1 MGCAISLDCCGKELC
16 GPPDESARRKEGKM
30 RLTKPGKVDPP
41 STHSFKEKTFKKK
54 KHCAVCKQPI
64 TSQGILCRVC
74 KLASHK
80 KCEPKVMTIC
90 VPPAPRSLELPR
102 KGTGTVKNIEHLG
115 STKSLKGT
123 HQRSTLPRSFSV
135 DHVMERNYD
144 FDLTYITE
152 RIISVFFPP
161 VLEEQRYRSNLKEV
175 AQMLKS
181 KHGDN
186 YLLFNLSEKRQDIS
200 RLNPKVHDFGWPDL
214 HAPPLDKICAICKA
228 MEMWLNSDPHHVV
241 VLHCKGNK
249 GRAGVIIAAY
259 MHYSKISAGADQ
271 ALSTLA
277 MRKFC
282 EDKVAPAIQPSQT
295 RYIYYFSGLLSGAIK
310 MNSMPLFLHHV
321 VIPAI
326 PSFEPHGGYHP
337 FLKIYQSM
345 QLVYTSGIYSVQ
357 GPGCKKLCISI
368 EPALLLKGDIMVK
381 CYHKQ
386 YKNPERD
393 VVFRVQFHTCAI
405 HGSQLWFGK
414 DELDDAYG
422 DDRFPRDATVEF
434 VFSSGPEKIKDRE
447 HLRNDST
454 VTVDYNT
461 SDPTVRWDSYE
472 NFNLHHEDG
481 MEEVPHTRGPL
492 DGSLYA
498 KVKKRSPSTATANGS
513 PSSIVSVH
521 CGHTL
526 SVSTDSGHSTASVK
540 TEDHS
545 VSMKQAP
552 SQVEKEQLDRL
563 LSGFGMATVK
573 NMHNV
578 TAQPGMS
585 SQARSNGRS
594 VPNERETDI
603 LDDDDICEMNRFATL
618 PRNIHHTTHPYTF
631 KASHL
636 SPERRIPGYSHSPEG
651 IRNDIY
657 YRPDVTLER
666 RRPMY
671 ERNVPQ
677 MNDLGLEGRPHD
689 SYDHVK
695 NIDTI
700 HHQAAVLERMN
711 YQRPRNEVLQVYS
724 PVFHQFPCTERM
736 PQGPIHRIRHR
747 DDIQRDHDI
756 KTNRNRLID
765 YHQIEGLLDGQHIQF
780 LEQDPSDI
788 MSHSCACRN
797 CSSKISEEEIERS
810 AAAFNTLKLDHD
822 SLPVH
827 MYQHPCPPDT
837 DMWQHDHLKPHL
849 VNHPIRNG
857 QPPQP
862 VPLLMPAHS
871 YNQYPRGHGF
881 SPFSYN
887 HVHTNMATPTQMAHT
902 YSSQI
907 SPSSRGPLQRSME
920 GSPES
925 LAHYVRYPELK
936 YSPDYQQ
943 HSHCSCPYDHYQEQ
957 HCTNRNCESYPGGP
971 LVSSSVLG
979 PCAQG
984 PQRPPS
990 GSTSPVGLSLS
1001 QFPPRKLSI
1010 CDRTVRIAD
1019 EGQQSQETAVPHQ
1032 SSEVQLSADPVSQGK
1047 ETPVSQVP
1055 GELQNPE
1062 ILRRYYREAM
1072 VICTSPSNTTEPS
1085 TPVYTS
1091 SPVANTESTGT
1102 VEGGPATPV
1111 QPSIVT
1117 GPKWTTLPGTEAS
1130 LHPPVCPESGN
1141 SGSPVSCHRNESP
1154 RSPTDQQPSSQQV
1167 NGVET
1172 YAVPGNPVGVH
1183 QTLTINT
1190 QLSPN
1195 QSKRIDGSSGPSTPC
1210 SPAFKGCPVE
1220 TFSDHCVSTTP
1231 GDSTL
1236 VRYPPNSAL
1245 NVPCFVS
1252 LQHQPLPPDMVAPQ
1266 SCQGSPDSQA
1276 PPTPAFPVSTP
1287 YYTPFSPS
1295 EVFTYQSGS
1304 SPCLQQPPLP
1314 EKRRMSASHGLANGR
1329 SFSPTLRGVQASS
1342 ESTTHHVTFSP
1353 TTLDFSVHSLTDGHQ
1368 ENQISATFVQDT
1380 SKFWYKPN
1388 ISRDQAIA
1396 LLKDREPG
1404 SFLIR
1409 DSNSFQGA
1417 YGLALKVVTPPANFS
1432 SHSSKGDPNELLVRH
1447 FLIETGSKGVKIKGC
1462 QNEPHFGSL
1471 SALVYQHSI
1480 TPISLPYKLKIP
1492 DKDPLDETQ
1501 ESVVPGNTSTAAELL
1516 KQGAACN
1523 VLYINSVETESLTGP
1538 QAVAK
1543 ATMQTF
1549 AMNPRPT
1556 ATVVHF
1562 KVSVQGITLT
1572 DSQRK
1577 IFFRRHYPVNTVTF
1591 CNLDPQDRRMFG
1603 FVAKKQGSTSDN
1615 VCHLFAE
1622 LDPEQPASAIVNF
1635 IMKVM
1640 LGPQKR

>member
-1 MGCAISLDCCGKELC
+1 MGCALSLDCCGKELC
-16 GPPDESARRKEGKM
+16 GPPDEATGRKEEKM
-30 RLTKPGKVDPP
+30 RLTKLGKVDPP
-41 STHSFKEKTFKKK
+41 STHSFKEKVFKKRK
-54 KHCAVCKQPI
+54 NCAVCKQPI

-80 KCEPKVMTIC
+80 KCEPKVTSIC

-115 STKSLKGT
+115 STKSLKST

-161 VLEEQRYRSNLKEV
+161 VLEEQRYRNNLKEV

-181 KHGDN
+181 KHGDS

-200 RLNPKVHDFGWPDL
+200 RLNPKVHDFGWPDF

-228 MEMWLNSDPHHVV
+228 MEMWLNSDSHHVV

-249 GRAGVIIAAY
+249 GRTGVIIAAY

-405 HGSQLWFGK
+405 HGTQLWFGK

-422 DDRFPRDATVEF
+422 DDRFPRDAAVEF
-434 VFSSGPEKIKDRE
+434 IFSSGPEKTKDGD
-447 HLRNDST
+447 HLKNDST

-481 MEEVPHTRGPL
+481 
-492 DGSLYA
+492 
-498 KVKKRSPSTATANGS
+498 
-513 PSSIVSVH
+513 
-521 CGHTL
+521 
-526 SVSTDSGHSTASVK
+526 
-540 TEDHS
+540 
-545 VSMKQAP
+545 
-552 SQVEKEQLDRL
+552 
-563 LSGFGMATVK
+563 
-573 NMHNV
+573 
-578 TAQPGMS
+578 
-585 SQARSNGRS
+585 
-594 VPNERETDI
+594 
-603 LDDDDICEMNRFATL
+603 
-618 PRNIHHTTHPYTF
+618 
-631 KASHL
+631 
-636 SPERRIPGYSHSPEG
+636 
-651 IRNDIY
+651 
-657 YRPDVTLER
+657 
-666 RRPMY
+666 
-671 ERNVPQ
+671 
-677 MNDLGLEGRPHD
+677 LEGRP
-689 SYDHVK
+689 
-695 NIDTI
+695 
-700 HHQAAVLERMN
+700 
-711 YQRPRNEVLQVYS
+711 
-724 PVFHQFPCTERM
+724 
-736 PQGPIHRIRHR
+736 
-747 DDIQRDHDI
+747 
-756 KTNRNRLID
+756 
-765 YHQIEGLLDGQHIQF
+765 
-780 LEQDPSDI
+780 
-788 MSHSCACRN
+788 
-797 CSSKISEEEIERS
+797 
-810 AAAFNTLKLDHD
+810 
-822 SLPVH
+822 
-827 MYQHPCPPDT
+827 
-837 DMWQHDHLKPHL
+837 
-849 VNHPIRNG
+849 
-857 QPPQP
+857 
-862 VPLLMPAHS
+862 
-871 YNQYPRGHGF
+871 
-881 SPFSYN
+881 
-887 HVHTNMATPTQMAHT
+887 
-902 YSSQI
+902 
-907 SPSSRGPLQRSME
+907 
-920 GSPES
+920 
-925 LAHYVRYPELK
+925 
-936 YSPDYQQ
+936 
-943 HSHCSCPYDHYQEQ
+943 
-957 HCTNRNCESYPGGP
+957 
-971 LVSSSVLG
+971 
-979 PCAQG
+979 
-984 PQRPPS
+984 
-990 GSTSPVGLSLS
+990 
-1001 QFPPRKLSI
+1001 SI
-1010 CDRTVRIAD
+1010 CDQTARTANEDHQIREA
-1019 EGQQSQETAVPHQ
+1019 TVPHH
-1032 SSEVQLSADPVSQGK
+1032 SSEVQLSPDPGSRGK
-1047 ETPVSQVP
+1047 ETSVSQSSA
-1055 GELQNPE
+1055 E
-1062 ILRRYYREAM
+1062 IEIAEIQRQHHREGT
-1072 VICTSPSNTTEPS
+1072 VICTSVLNVTEPS
-1085 TPVYTS
+1085 PPECTS
-1091 SPVANTESTGT
+1091 SPAFNTESIGIL
-1102 VEGGPATPV
+1102 EGGHATPV
-1111 QPSIVT
+1111 QPSMVPET
-1117 GPKWTTLPGTEAS
+1117 QGTTPPGTEAN
-1130 LHPPVCPESGN
+1130 LQPPV
-1141 SGSPVSCHRNESP
+1141 SPVSGRSGSSVGCQRNESP
-1154 RSPTDQQPSSQQV
+1154 GRPGDQLPSNQQV
-1167 NGVET
+1167 TDMET
-1172 YAVPGNPVGVH
+1172 SAVPVTPGSSH
-1183 QTLTINT
+1183 QVLTVDT
-1190 QLSPN
+1190 QLNVN
-1195 QSKRIDGSSGPSTPC
+1195 QSKRLDSSNGPFSTC
-1210 SPAFKGCPVE
+1210 SPVFKGHPIE
-1220 TFSDHCVSTTP
+1220 SFSDHYIANTP
-1231 GDSTL
+1231 GSSTFI
-1236 VRYPPNSAL
+1236 RCPANSAL
-1245 NVPCFVS
+1245 SVPCFMNPSV
-1252 LQHQPLPPDMVAPQ
+1252 QHPLILPDMVAPQ

-1287 YYTPFSPS
+1287 YYTPFSPA

-1304 SPCLQQPPLP
+1304 PGGLQQPPLP
-1314 EKRRMSASHGLANGR
+1314 EKRRLSASQGLSNGR
-1329 SFSPTLRGVQASS
+1329 SFSPTLRGLHQAPS
-1342 ESTTHHVTFSP
+1342 ENTTHHVTFSP
-1353 TTLDFSVHSLTDGHQ
+1353 TTLDFSMSSLTDGHQ
-1368 ENQISATFVQDT
+1368 ENQISAKFVQDT

-1396 LLKDREPG
+1396 LLKDCEPG

-1417 YGLALKVVTPPANFS
+1417 YGLALKVVTPPANLS
-1432 SHSSKGDPNELLVRH
+1432 SHSTKGDPNELLVRH
-1447 FLIETGSKGVKIKGC
+1447 FLIETGPKGVKIKGC

-1492 DKDPLDETQ
+1492 NKDPMDETQ
-1501 ESVVPGNTSTAAELL
+1501 DNVVPGNTSTAAELL

-1549 AMNPRPT
+1549 AMKPRPT

-1591 CNLDPQDRRMFG
+1591 CNLDPHDRRWTNADGTTSKMFG

-1635 IMKVM
+1635 ITKVM

>member
-1 MGCAISLDCCGKELC
+1 MSTLEK
-16 GPPDESARRKEGKM
+16 ARGRKVVSQ
-30 RLTKPGKVDPP
+30 PGKVDPP

-54 KHCAVCKQPI
+54 KNCAVCKQPI
-64 TSQGILCRVC
+64 TSPGILCRVC

-102 KGTGTVKNIEHLG
+102 KGTGTVRNIEHLG

-181 KHGDN
+181 KHGDS

-228 MEMWLNSDPHHVV
+228 MEMWLNSDSHHVV

-249 GRAGVIIAAY
+249 GRTGVIIAAY

-321 VIPAI
+321 IIPAI

-405 HGSQLWFGK
+405 HGTQLWFGK

-422 DDRFPRDATVEF
+422 DDRFPRDAAVEF
-434 VFSSGPEKIKDRE
+434 VFSSGPEKTKDGD

-461 SDPTVRWDSYE
+461 SDPTIRWDSYE

-481 MEEVPHTRGPL
+481 LEGVPHTRGPL

-498 KVKKRSPSTATANGS
+498 KVKKRSPSTGTANGS
-513 PSSIVSVH
+513 PLSVVSVH

-540 TEDHS
+540 TEEHS
-545 VSMKQAP
+545 VCTRQTP
-552 SQVEKEQLDRL
+552 SQVEKEQLDQL

-578 TAQPGMS
+578 TTQPGTA
-585 SQARSNGRS
+585 SQSRANGR
-594 VPNERETDI
+594 PIANERETDI
-603 LDDDDICEMNRFATL
+603 LDDDDGCEINRFATL
-618 PRNIHHTTHPYTF
+618 PRNIHHTAHPYPF
-631 KASHL
+631 KASHQ
-636 SPERRIPGYSHSPEG
+636 SPERRIPGYSHSPDG

-657 YRPDVTLER
+657 YRPDTTLDH

-677 MNDLGLEGRPHD
+677 MNDMGLEGRPHD
-689 SYDHVK
+689 SYTHVK
-695 NIDTI
+695 NIDSI
-700 HHQAAVLERMN
+700 HHQAAILERMN

-724 PVFHQFPCTERM
+724 PVFHQYPCVERM
-736 PQGPIHRIRHR
+736 PQGPIHQVRHR
-747 DDIQRDHDI
+747 DDIQRDHDL
-756 KTNRNRLID
+756 KTNRNRLLD
-765 YHQIEGLLDGQHIQF
+765 YRQMEGLLDGQHVQF
-780 LEQDPSDI
+780 LEQDPSEI
-788 MSHSCACRN
+788 MSHGCACRN
-797 CSSKISEEEIERS
+797 CSLKMSEEEIERS

-822 SLPVH
+822 SL
-827 MYQHPCPPDT
+827 YQHPCSPNP
-837 DMWQHDHLKPHL
+837 DMWQHEHLKPHL

-857 QPPQP
+857 QAPPP
-862 VPLLMPAHS
+862 LPLLMPEHS
-871 YNQYPRGHGF
+871 YGQYPRGHGY

-887 HVHTNMATPTQMAHT
+887 HVHANIPIPAPMMHT
-902 YSSQI
+902 YPSQI
-907 SPSSRGPLQRSME
+907 SPSSRGQLQRGME

-925 LAHYVRYPELK
+925 HAHFIRYPELK
-936 YSPDYQQ
+936 YNPDYQQ
-943 HSHCSCPYDHYQEQ
+943 HSHCNFPYDHYQEQ
-957 HCTNRNCESYPGGP
+957 HCANRNCEGFPGSP
-971 LVSSSVLG
+971 LMSSSVLG
-979 PCAQG
+979 PSAQG
-984 PQRPPS
+984 LQRS
-990 GSTSPVGLSLS
+990 GSTSPEALSFSPLPS
-1001 QFPPRKLSI
+1001 RKPST
-1010 CDRTVRIAD
+1010 CDQAARIAD
-1019 EGQQSQETAVPHQ
+1019 DGQQSEEDTHPHQ
-1032 SSEVQLSADPVSQGK
+1032 SSEVQLNTDPVSQGK
-1047 ETPVSQVP
+1047 ENSMSHGP
-1055 GELQNPE
+1055 GQLQNPE
-1062 ILRRYYREAM
+1062 IQRRHHREGM
-1072 VICTSPSNTTEPS
+1072 VICTSVSHVAES
-1085 TPVYTS
+1085 SSPVYTS
-1091 SPVANTESTGT
+1091 SPMSKTESTGT
-1102 VEGGPATPV
+1102 AEDGHASPF
-1111 QPSIVT
+1111 QPSMVSD
-1117 GPKWTTLPGTEAS
+1117 PQRTTPPGTEANLQLS
-1130 LHPPVCPESGN
+1130 VSPMSGK
-1141 SGSPVSCHRNESP
+1141 SGSSVGCHRNESP
-1154 RSPTDQQPSSQQV
+1154 RSPRSPRSPVDQLPSSQQM
-1167 NGVET
+1167 NGMET
-1172 YAVPGNPVGVH
+1172 SAVPVNPGSP
-1183 QTLTINT
+1183 QQALTIDT
-1190 QLSPN
+1190 QLSVN
-1195 QSKRIDGSSGPSTPC
+1195 QNKRIDGSNGPSSTC
-1210 SPAFKGCPVE
+1210 SPVFKSYAVDS
-1220 TFSDHCVSTTP
+1220 FSDHCVINTP
-1231 GDSTL
+1231 GSSTF
-1236 VRYPPNSAL
+1236 VRCPPHSAL
-1245 NVPCFVS
+1245 SVPCFINS
-1252 LQHQPLPPDMVAPQ
+1252 AMQHPLLLPDMIAPQ

-1304 SPCLQQPPLP
+1304 PGGLQQPPLP
-1314 EKRRMSASHGLANGR
+1314 EKRRLSASQGLANGR
-1329 SFSPTLRGVQASS
+1329 SFSPTLRGVQAPG
-1342 ESTTHHVTFSP
+1342 ESPVHHVTFSP
-1353 TTLDFSVHSLTDGHQ
+1353 TTLDFSVPLLPDGHQ
-1368 ENQISATFVQDT
+1368 ENQISAKFVQDT

-1396 LLKDREPG
+1396 LLKDRKPG

-1417 YGLALKVVTPPANFS
+1417 YGLALKVVTPPANLS

-1492 DKDPLDETQ
+1492 DKDPMDETQ
-1501 ESVVPGNTSTAAELL
+1501 DSVAPGNTSTAAELL

-1549 AMNPRPT
+1549 AMKPRPT

-1591 CNLDPQDRRMFG
+1591 CNLDPHDRRWTNADGTTSKMFG

-1635 IMKVM
+1635 ITKVM

>member
-1 MGCAISLDCCGKELC
+1 MGCALSLDCCGKELC
-16 GPPDESARRKEGKM
+16 GPPDEATGRKEEKM
-30 RLTKPGKVDPP
+30 RLTKLGKVDPP
-41 STHSFKEKTFKKK
+41 STHSFKEKVFKKRK
-54 KHCAVCKQPI
+54 NCAVCKQPI

-80 KCEPKVMTIC
+80 KCEPKVTSIC

-115 STKSLKGT
+115 STKSLKST

-161 VLEEQRYRSNLKEV
+161 VLEEQRYRNNLKEV

-181 KHGDN
+181 KHGDS

-200 RLNPKVHDFGWPDL
+200 RLNPKVHDFGWPDF

-228 MEMWLNSDPHHVV
+228 MEMWLNSDSHHVV

-249 GRAGVIIAAY
+249 GRTGVIIAAY

-405 HGSQLWFGK
+405 HGTQLWFGK

-422 DDRFPRDATVEF
+422 DDRFPRDAAVEF
-434 VFSSGPEKIKDRE
+434 IFSSGPEKTKDGD
-447 HLRNDST
+447 HLKNDST

-481 MEEVPHTRGPL
+481 LEEVLHTRGPL

-498 KVKKRSPSTATANGS
+498 KVKKRSPSTGTTNGS
-513 PSSIVSVH
+513 PLSVVSVH

-526 SVSTDSGHSTASVK
+526 SVSTDSGHSTASIK
-540 TEDHS
+540 TEEQS
-545 VSMKQAP
+545 ISTRPAP
-552 SQVEKEQLDRL
+552 SQVEKEQLDQL
-563 LSGFGMATVK
+563 LSGFGMAAVK
-573 NMHNV
+573 NTHSV
-578 TAQPGMS
+578 TAQPGS
-585 SQARSNGRS
+585 SLQSRANGRP
-594 VPNERETDI
+594 VTNDRETDI
-603 LDDDDICEMNRFATL
+603 LDDDDACEMNRFATL
-618 PRNIHHTTHPYTF
+618 PRNIHHANHPYPF
-631 KASHL
+631 KANHH
-636 SPERRIPGYSHSPEG
+636 SPERRIPGYSHSPDG
-651 IRNDIY
+651 IRNDMY
-657 YRPDVTLER
+657 YRPDLTLDQ

-677 MNDLGLEGRPHD
+677 LNDIGLEGRSHD

-695 NIDTI
+695 NIDSI
-700 HHQAAVLERMN
+700 HHQAAMLERMN
-711 YQRPRNEVLQVYS
+711 YQRPCNEILQVYPS
-724 PVFHQFPCTERM
+724 VFHQYPCSERLH
-736 PQGPIHRIRHR
+736 QGPIHRVRHR
-747 DDIQRDHDI
+747 DDAQRDHDL
-756 KTNRNRLID
+756 KTNRNRLLD
-765 YHQIEGLLDGQHIQF
+765 YRQVEDLLDGQHVQF
-780 LEQDPSDI
+780 LEQDTSEI
-788 MSHSCACRN
+788 ISHGCACRN
-797 CSSKISEEEIERS
+797 CSLKMSEEEIERS
-810 AAAFNTLKLDHD
+810 AASFSTLKLDHD
-822 SLPVH
+822 SL
-827 MYQHPCPPDT
+827 YQHPRPPDP
-837 DMWQHDHLKPHL
+837 DMWQHEHLKSHL

-857 QPPQP
+857 QAPPP
-862 VPLLMPAHS
+862 VPMLMSEHS
-871 YNQYPRGHGF
+871 YSQYPRGHGYN
-881 SPFSYN
+881 PFSYN
-887 HVHTNMATPTQMAHT
+887 HVHTNMPIPAPIAHT
-902 YSSQI
+902 YPSQI
-907 SPSSRGPLQRSME
+907 PASSCGQLQRGME

-925 LAHYVRYPELK
+925 VAHFLRYPELK

-943 HSHCSCPYDHYQEQ
+943 HSHCGCPYNHYQEQ
-957 HCTNRNCESYPGGP
+957 HCANRNYEGFPGSP
-971 LVSSSVLG
+971 LMSSSVLG
-979 PCAQG
+979 PPAQS
-984 PQRPPS
+984 PQGS
-990 GSTSPVGLSLS
+990 GSTLPGAVSLS
-1001 QFPPRKLSI
+1001 PLSSGRPSI
-1010 CDRTVRIAD
+1010 CDQTARTANEDHQIREA
-1019 EGQQSQETAVPHQ
+1019 TVPHH
-1032 SSEVQLSADPVSQGK
+1032 SSEVQLSPDPGSRGK
-1047 ETPVSQVP
+1047 ETSVSQSSA
-1055 GELQNPE
+1055 E
-1062 ILRRYYREAM
+1062 IEIAEIQRQHHREGT
-1072 VICTSPSNTTEPS
+1072 VICTSVLNVTEPS
-1085 TPVYTS
+1085 PPECTS
-1091 SPVANTESTGT
+1091 SPAFNTESIGIL
-1102 VEGGPATPV
+1102 EGGHATPV
-1111 QPSIVT
+1111 QPSMVPET
-1117 GPKWTTLPGTEAS
+1117 QGTTPPGTEAN
-1130 LHPPVCPESGN
+1130 LQPPV
-1141 SGSPVSCHRNESP
+1141 SPVSGRSGSSVGCQRNESP
-1154 RSPTDQQPSSQQV
+1154 GRPGDQLPSNQQV
-1167 NGVET
+1167 TDMET
-1172 YAVPGNPVGVH
+1172 SAVPVTPGSSH
-1183 QTLTINT
+1183 QVLTVDT
-1190 QLSPN
+1190 QLNVN
-1195 QSKRIDGSSGPSTPC
+1195 QSKRLDSSNGPFSTC
-1210 SPAFKGCPVE
+1210 SPVFKGHPIE
-1220 TFSDHCVSTTP
+1220 SFSDHYIANTP
-1231 GDSTL
+1231 GSSTFI
-1236 VRYPPNSAL
+1236 RCPANSAL
-1245 NVPCFVS
+1245 SVPCFMNPSV
-1252 LQHQPLPPDMVAPQ
+1252 QHPLILPDMVAPQ

-1287 YYTPFSPS
+1287 YYTPFSPA

-1304 SPCLQQPPLP
+1304 PGGLQQPPLP
-1314 EKRRMSASHGLANGR
+1314 EKRRLSASQGLSNGR
-1329 SFSPTLRGVQASS
+1329 SFSPTLRGLHQAPS
-1342 ESTTHHVTFSP
+1342 ENTTHHVTFSP
-1353 TTLDFSVHSLTDGHQ
+1353 TTLDFSMSSLTDGHQ
-1368 ENQISATFVQDT
+1368 ENQISAKFVQDT

-1396 LLKDREPG
+1396 LLKDCEPG

-1417 YGLALKVVTPPANFS
+1417 YGLALKVVTPPANLS
-1432 SHSSKGDPNELLVRH
+1432 SHSTKGDPNELLVRH
-1447 FLIETGSKGVKIKGC
+1447 FLIETGPKGVKIKGC

-1492 DKDPLDETQ
+1492 NKDPMDETQ
-1501 ESVVPGNTSTAAELL
+1501 DNVVPGNTSTAAELL

-1549 AMNPRPT
+1549 AMKPRPT

-1591 CNLDPQDRRMFG
+1591 CNLDPHDRRMFG

-1635 IMKVM
+1635 ITKVM

>member
-1 MGCAISLDCCGKELC
+1 
-16 GPPDESARRKEGKM
+16 
-30 RLTKPGKVDPP
+30 
-41 STHSFKEKTFKKK
+41 
-54 KHCAVCKQPI
+54 
-64 TSQGILCRVC
+64 
-74 KLASHK
+74 
-80 KCEPKVMTIC
+80 
-90 VPPAPRSLELPR
+90 
-102 KGTGTVKNIEHLG
+102 
-115 STKSLKGT
+115 
-123 HQRSTLPRSFSV
+123 
-135 DHVMERNYD
+135 
-144 FDLTYITE
+144 
-152 RIISVFFPP
+152 
-161 VLEEQRYRSNLKEV
+161 
-175 AQMLKS
+175 
-181 KHGDN
+181 
-186 YLLFNLSEKRQDIS
+186 
-200 RLNPKVHDFGWPDL
+200 
-214 HAPPLDKICAICKA
+214 
-228 MEMWLNSDPHHVV
+228 
-241 VLHCKGNK
+241 
-249 GRAGVIIAAY
+249 

-321 VIPAI
+321 IIPAI

-357 GPGCKKLCISI
+357 GPGSKKLCISI

-405 HGSQLWFGK
+405 HGTQLWFGK

-422 DDRFPRDATVEF
+422 DDRFPRDAAVEF
-434 VFSSGPEKIKDRE
+434 VFSSSPEKTKDGD
-447 HLRNDST
+447 HLKNDST

-481 MEEVPHTRGPL
+481 LEGVPHTRGPL

-498 KVKKRSPSTATANGS
+498 KVKKRSPSTGTANGS
-513 PSSIVSVH
+513 PLSVVSVH
-521 CGHTL
+521 RGHTL

-540 TEDHS
+540 TEEHS
-545 VSMKQAP
+545 ISMRQTP
-552 SQVEKEQLDRL
+552 SQVEKEQLDQL
-563 LSGFGMATVK
+563 LSGFGMAAVK

-578 TAQPGMS
+578 TTQPGTA
-585 SQARSNGRS
+585 SQSRANGRP

-603 LDDDDICEMNRFATL
+603 LDDDDGCEMNRFATL
-618 PRNIHHTTHPYTF
+618 PRNIHHTAHPYPF
-631 KASHL
+631 KASHQ
-636 SPERRIPGYSHSPEG
+636 SPEHRVPGYSHNPDE
-651 IRNDIY
+651 IPNNMY
-657 YRPDVTLER
+657 YRPDLTLDQ

-671 ERNVPQ
+671 ERNMPQ
-677 MNDLGLEGRPHD
+677 MNDVGLEGRPHD
-689 SYDHVK
+689 SYAHAK
-695 NIDTI
+695 NIDNL
-700 HHQAAVLERMN
+700 HHQAAMLERMN

-724 PVFHQFPCTERM
+724 PMFHQYPCAERM
-736 PQGPIHRIRHR
+736 PQGPIHRVRH
-747 DDIQRDHDI
+747 DVQRDHDL
-756 KTNRNRLID
+756 KTSRNRLLD
-765 YHQIEGLLDGQHIQF
+765 YRQVEGLLDGQHVQF
-780 LEQDPSDI
+780 LEQDPSEI
-788 MSHSCACRN
+788 LSHSCACRN
-797 CSSKISEEEIERS
+797 CSLKMSEEELERS

-822 SLPVH
+822 SL
-827 MYQHPCPPDT
+827 YQEHPCPPDP
-837 DMWQHDHLKPHL
+837 DMWQHEHLKPHL

-857 QPPQP
+857 QAPPP
-862 VPLLMPAHS
+862 LPLLMSEHS
-871 YNQYPRGHGF
+871 YSQYPRGHGY

-887 HVHTNMATPTQMAHT
+887 HVHANIPIPTPMVHT
-902 YSSQI
+902 YPSQI
-907 SPSSRGPLQRSME
+907 SPSSHGQFQRGME
-920 GSPES
+920 GSPEA
-925 LAHYVRYPELK
+925 LAHFLRYPEFK
-936 YSPDYQQ
+936 YNPDYQQ
-943 HSHCSCPYDHYQEQ
+943 HSHCSCPYDQYQEQ
-957 HCTNRNCESYPGGP
+957 HCANRNCEGFPGSP
-971 LVSSSVLG
+971 LMSSSVLG
-979 PCAQG
+979 PTAQG
-984 PQRPPS
+984 PQRP
-990 GSTSPVGLSLS
+990 GSASLGALSLS
-1001 QFPPRKLSI
+1001 QLPSRKPNV
-1010 CDRTVRIAD
+1010 CDRAARTAD
-1019 EGQQSQETAVPHQ
+1019 EGQQSEEATLPHQ
-1032 SSEVQLSADPVSQGK
+1032 SSEVQLNTDLVSQGN
-1047 ETPVSQVP
+1047 ETSVSPSP
-1055 GELQNPE
+1055 GELHNPE
-1062 ILRRYYREAM
+1062 IQRRHRREGM
-1072 VICTSPSNTTEPS
+1072 VICTSVSPMTEPS
-1085 TPVYTS
+1085 SPVYTS
-1091 SPVANTESTGT
+1091 SPVSKAESTGAA
-1102 VEGGPATPV
+1102 EGGEGSPL
-1111 QPSIVT
+1111 QPSMV
-1117 GPKWTTLPGTEAS
+1117 PDPQWTSPETEAN
-1130 LHPPVCPESGN
+1130 LQPPVSPN
-1141 SGSPVSCHRNESP
+1141 SGKSGCHRNESP
-1154 RSPTDQQPSSQQV
+1154 RSPADQSPKSQQV
-1167 NGVET
+1167 NGMEASSIGPVNT
-1172 YAVPGNPVGVH
+1172 GNTQQALTIDTQLNQNKSANGLSSTCNPIFKGYAVDSFPNH
-1183 QTLTINT
+1183 CITNT
-1190 QLSPN
+1190 P
-1195 QSKRIDGSSGPSTPC
+1195 GSST
-1210 SPAFKGCPVE
+1210 FVRCPPH
-1220 TFSDHCVSTTP
+1220 S
-1231 GDSTL
+1231 
-1236 VRYPPNSAL
+1236 
-1245 NVPCFVS
+1245 VPCFIS
-1252 LQHQPLPPDMVAPQ
+1252 PSMKHPLLLADMVTPQ

-1304 SPCLQQPPLP
+1304 TRGLQQPPLP
-1314 EKRRMSASHGLANGR
+1314 EKRRLSASQGLANGR
-1329 SFSPTLRGVQASS
+1329 SFSPTLRGVPAPG
-1342 ESTTHHVTFSP
+1342 ESPAHHVTFSP
-1353 TTLDFSVHSLTDGHQ
+1353 GTLDFSVPALADGHP
-1368 ENQISATFVQDT
+1368 ENYISAKFVQDT

-1417 YGLALKVVTPPANFS
+1417 YGLALKVVTPPANLS
-1432 SHSSKGDPNELLVRH
+1432 SHSTKGDPNELLVRH

-1549 AMNPRPT
+1549 AMKPRPT

-1591 CNLDPQDRRMFG
+1591 CNLDPHDRRMFG

-1635 IMKVM
+1635 ITKVM